1 MRRQPG
7 PCRTLHTTELLGVD
21 HLDGLAEASPRLR
34 LDLHEPDRATTTHD
48 DVDLVP
54 TGPRIRGEDPVAA
67 QSVPPDG
74 ATLGS
79 VHATKLA
86 RELRQA
92 GAGSASS
99 LAARTA

>member
-1 MRRQPG
+1 
-7 PCRTLHTTELLGVD
+7 
-21 HLDGLAEASPRLR
+21 
-34 LDLHEPDRATTTHD
+34 
-48 DVDLVP
+48 VP
-54 TGPRIRGEDPVAA
+54 ACPRIRGEDPVAA

-99 LAARTA
+99 LAARTAAASSSLR